1 MLGRR
6 RFVVGAGAGAL
17 GLAGCGQSHESDDD
31 NGAIVTPGED
41 LMGEHG
47 IVRRV
52 MVVWNELDGRLRRG
66 EPVDAAPL
74 ASSVDLVQWFI
85 ERNHERTEENEVFP
99 RLMHAGREEALVRTL
114 LAQHEVGRAMTRE
127 LASLAA
133 SEITEA
139 SRPRLITLLADHSR
153 MYAAHASREDT
164 IVFPALRELV
174 GEGWAEL
181 GEHFEE
187 NEHHT
192 LGEGGFERAVAQVAA
207 VERAYGIEDL
217 ASFTPATIRT

>member
-6 RFVVGAGAGAL
+6 GFAVGASAL
-17 GLAGCGQSHESDDD
+17 GLVGCGQSHESHEE
-31 NGAIVTPGED
+31 NGAIITPGED

-47 IVRRV
+47 VVRRV

-85 ERNHERTEENEVFP
+85 ERYHERTEESEVFP
-99 RLMHAGREEALVRTL
+99 RLVHAGREVALVHTL
-114 LAQHEVGRAMTRE
+114 LAQHEAGRAITRE
-127 LASLAA
+127 LASLTRSA
-133 SEITEA
+133 ITEA
-139 SRPRLITLLADHSR
+139 SRPRVITLLADHCR

-181 GEHFEE
+181 GERFEE
-187 NEHHT
+187 NEDRT
-192 LGEGGFERAVAQVAA
+192 LGEGGMERALAQVAA
-207 VERAYGIEDL
+207 VERAYGLDDL
-217 ASFTPATIRT
+217 ATFTPATIRS